1 MAEVQFSDIIQVA
14 AIGLTLATLKLGL
27 EQFLTQSLLAE
38 RQDILN
44 REKEFE
50 IENKAG
56 IDELQETIQHGD
68 KSGETKTNQN
78 LTLYRNTQDALQI
91 LDIKESIRFYL
102 PYRSGKGFKISF
114 AFLHVAI
121 VMIYAVL
128 VFIYAVLVFLAAMQL
143 GKMPSIIGFNSLLLP
158 RVNLEY
164 YTVIIFFFTVLTFM
178 YQAAFLA
185 KLVLETKK
193 IRTKLHEYSSE
204 LSSLS
209 KQVLAD
215 IRLMERV
222 KKRATA
228 PSTP

>member
-78 LTLYRNTQDALQI
+78 LTLYRNTQDAVQI

-114 AFLHVAI
+114 AFLHTAI
-121 VMIYAVL
+121 VM
-128 VFIYAVLVFLAAMQL
+128 IYAVLVFLAAMQL
-143 GKMPSIIGFNSLLLP
+143 SKMPSIIGFNSLLLP

-164 YTVIIFFFTVLTFM
+164 STVKIFFFTVLTFM
-178 YQAAFLA
+178 YQAALLA
-185 KLVLETKK
+185 HLVLETKK

-204 LSSLS
+204 LSNLS

-215 IRLMERV
+215 IRLMEQV
-222 KKRATA
+222 KAKAKSDSK
-228 PSTP
+228 P

>member
-78 LTLYRNTQDALQI
+78 LTLYRNTQDAVQI

-114 AFLHVAI
+114 AFLHTAI
-121 VMIYAVL
+121 VM
-128 VFIYAVLVFLAAMQL
+128 IYAVLVFLAAMQL
-143 GKMPSIIGFNSLLLP
+143 SKMPSIIGFNSLLLP

-164 YTVIIFFFTVLTFM
+164 STVKIFLFTVVTFM
-178 YQAAFLA
+178 YQAALLA
-185 KLVLETKK
+185 HLVLETKK

>member
-78 LTLYRNTQDALQI
+78 LTLYRNTQDAVQI
-91 LDIKESIRFYL
+91 FDIKESIRFYL

-114 AFLHVAI
+114 AFLHTAI
-121 VMIYAVL
+121 VM
-128 VFIYAVLVFLAAMQL
+128 IYAVLVFLAAMQL
-143 GKMPSIIGFNSLLLP
+143 SKMPSIIGFNSLLLP

-164 YTVIIFFFTVLTFM
+164 STVKIFLFTVVTFM
-178 YQAAFLA
+178 YQAALLA
-185 KLVLETKK
+185 HLVLETKK

>member
-1 MAEVQFSDIIQVA
+1 MAEIQFSDIIQVA

-78 LTLYRNTQDALQI
+78 LTLYRNTQDAVQI

-114 AFLHVAI
+114 AFLHTAI
-121 VMIYAVL
+121 VM
-128 VFIYAVLVFLAAMQL
+128 IYAVLVFLAAMQL
-143 GKMPSIIGFNSLLLP
+143 SKMPSIIGFNSLLLP

-164 YTVIIFFFTVLTFM
+164 STVKIFLFTVVTFM
-178 YQAAFLA
+178 YQAALLA
-185 KLVLETKK
+185 HLVLETKK

>member
-78 LTLYRNTQDALQI
+78 LTLYRNTQDAVQI

-114 AFLHVAI
+114 AFLHTAI
-121 VMIYAVL
+121 VM
-128 VFIYAVLVFLAAMQL
+128 IYAVLVFLAAMQL
-143 GKMPSIIGFNSLLLP
+143 SKMPSIIGFNSLLLP

-164 YTVIIFFFTVLTFM
+164 STVKIFLLTVLTFM
-178 YQAAFLA
+178 YQAALLA
-185 KLVLETKK
+185 HLVLETKK

>member
-78 LTLYRNTQDALQI
+78 LTLYRNTQDAVQI

-114 AFLHVAI
+114 AFLHTAI
-121 VMIYAVL
+121 VM
-128 VFIYAVLVFLAAMQL
+128 IYAVLVFLAAMQL
-143 GKMPSIIGFNSLLLP
+143 SKMPSIIGFNSLLLP

-185 KLVLETKK
+185 NLVLETKK

>member
-78 LTLYRNTQDALQI
+78 LTLYRNTQDAVQI
-91 LDIKESIRFYL
+91 FDIKESIRFYL

-114 AFLHVAI
+114 AFLHTAI
-121 VMIYAVL
+121 VMIYAG
-128 VFIYAVLVFLAAMQL
+128 LVFLAAMQL
-143 GKMPSIIGFNSLLLP
+143 SKMPSIIGFNSLLLP

-164 YTVIIFFFTVLTFM
+164 STVKIFFFTVMTFM
-178 YQAAFLA
+178 YQAALLA
-185 KLVLETKK
+185 HLVLETKK

>member
-1 MAEVQFSDIIQVA
+1 MAEIQFSDIIQVA

-78 LTLYRNTQDALQI
+78 LTLYRNTQDAVQI

-114 AFLHVAI
+114 AFLHTAI
-121 VMIYAVL
+121 VMIYAG
-128 VFIYAVLVFLAAMQL
+128 LVFLAAMQL
-143 GKMPSIIGFNSLLLP
+143 SKMPSIIGFNSLLLP

-164 YTVIIFFFTVLTFM
+164 STVKIFLFTVVTFM
-178 YQAAFLA
+178 YQAALLA
-185 KLVLETKK
+185 HLVLETKK

>member
-78 LTLYRNTQDALQI
+78 LTLYRNTQDAVQI

-114 AFLHVAI
+114 AFLHTAI
-121 VMIYAVL
+121 VM
-128 VFIYAVLVFLAAMQL
+128 IYAVLVFLAAMQL
-143 GKMPSIIGFNSLLLP
+143 SKMPSIIGFNSLLLP

-164 YTVIIFFFTVLTFM
+164 STVKIFFFTVMTFM
-178 YQAAFLA
+178 YQAALLA
-185 KLVLETKK
+185 HLVLETKK

>member
-14 AIGLTLATLKLGL
+14 AIGFTLATLKLGL

-78 LTLYRNTQDALQI
+78 LTLYRNTQDAVQI

-102 PYRSGKGFKISF
+102 PYRSGKGFKITF
-114 AFLHVAI
+114 AFLHTAI
-121 VMIYAVL
+121 VM
-128 VFIYAVLVFLAAMQL
+128 IYAVLVFLAAMQL
-143 GKMPSIIGFNSLLLP
+143 SKMPSIIGFNSLLLP

-164 YTVIIFFFTVLTFM
+164 STVKIFLLTVLTFM
-178 YQAAFLA
+178 YQAALLA
-185 KLVLETKK
+185 HLVLETKK

>member
-78 LTLYRNTQDALQI
+78 LTLYRNTQDAVQI
-91 LDIKESIRFYL
+91 LDIKESVRFYL

-128 VFIYAVLVFLAAMQL
+128 VFLAAMQL
-143 GKMPSIIGFNSLLLP
+143 SKMPSIIGFNSLLLP

-164 YTVIIFFFTVLTFM
+164 STVKIFLFTVVTFM
-178 YQAAFLA
+178 YQAALLA
-185 KLVLETKK
+185 HLVLETKK

>member
-78 LTLYRNTQDALQI
+78 LTLYRNTQDAVQI

-114 AFLHVAI
+114 AFLHTAI
-121 VMIYAVL
+121 VMIYAG
-128 VFIYAVLVFLAAMQL
+128 LVFLAAMQL
-143 GKMPSIIGFNSLLLP
+143 SKMPSIIGFNSLLLP
-158 RVNLEY
+158 RVNLEHS
-164 YTVIIFFFTVLTFM
+164 TVKIFFFTVMTFM

-185 KLVLETKK
+185 HLVLETKK